1 MTVLAFT
8 NGHILLGDTT
18 ANAALFTLEDGRIAS
33 VDATDSL
40 SADVVPIDLA
50 GGWLLPGFVDSQVN
64 GGGGA
69 LLNNAITVAALETI
83 ARAHA
88 RFGTTT
94 LMPTLITD
102 TPAAISAA
110 LDVVDMAIAQGM
122 PGIAGLHIEGPFIN
136 AVRKGIHDPA
146 LIRRLDEDLLAH
158 LCRPRRGK
166 VMLTIAP
173 EQVDP
178 AALAR
183 LRAAGVIV
191 SAGHT
196 NATFAEAQAGFAGGV
211 TGVTHLFNAMSPL
224 QHRAPGMVGAALLDD
239 AVWCGIIAD
248 GVHVAAPALEI
259 ALRMKGPDRLMLV
272 TDAMPS
278 VGMSDGSFLLNGRTI
293 TVTDG
298 VCQDENGTLAGSS
311 LDMAGAVR
319 NMVALT
325 SADVAMASRMASH
338 TPAAFLGLDAEIGTL
353 SQGRRADMVWL
364 DAALQPVQCWI
375 GGTTMI

>member
-8 NGHILLGDTT
+8 NGHILLGDRIVPS
-18 ANAALFTLEDGRIAS
+18 AAIEIADGRITAIADTAGETAS
-33 VDATDSL
+33 VDL
-40 SADVVPIDLA
+40 G

-69 LLNNAITVAALETI
+69 LLNNDITAEGLATI
-83 ARAHA
+83 AQAHA
-88 RFGTTT
+88 RFGTTA

-110 LDVVDMAIAQGM
+110 LDVVDAAIAQAL
-122 PGIAGLHIEGPFIN
+122 PGIIGLHIEGPFIN
-136 AVRKGIHDPA
+136 AVRKGVHDPA
-146 LIRRLDEDLLAH
+146 LIRHLDEDLLAE

-173 EQVDP
+173 EQVEP
-178 AALAR
+178 QALER
-183 LRAAGVIV
+183 LRAAGVII

-196 NATFAEAQAGFAGGV
+196 NATFAEAQAGFAAGL
-211 TGVTHLFNAMSPL
+211 TGVTHLYNAMSPL
-224 QHRAPGMVGAALLDD
+224 QHRAPGMVGAALLND

-248 GVHVAAPALEI
+248 GVHVAGPALEI
-259 ALRMKGPDRLMLV
+259 ALRMKGTERLMLV

-278 VGMSDGSFLLNGRTI
+278 VGMSAGSFELNGRTI

-319 NMVALT
+319 TMVALT
-325 SADVAMASRMASH
+325 SADVPMASRMASA
-338 TPAAFLGLDAEIGTL
+338 TPAAFLGLADEIGTL
-353 SQGRRADMVWL
+353 ATGQRADMVWL

-375 GGTTMI
+375 GGGAVI

>member
-1 MTVLAFT
+1 M
-8 NGHILLGDTT
+8 
-18 ANAALFTLEDGRIAS
+18 
-33 VDATDSL
+33 
-40 SADVVPIDLA
+40 
-50 GGWLLPGFVDSQVN
+50 LPGFVDSQVN

-69 LLNNAITVAALETI
+69 LLNNDITVEGLATI
-83 ARAHA
+83 AQAHA
-88 RFGTTT
+88 RFGTTA

-110 LDVVDMAIAQGM
+110 LDVVDAAIAQGL
-122 PGIAGLHIEGPFIN
+122 PGIIGLHIEGPFIN
-136 AVRKGIHDPA
+136 AVRKGVHDPA
-146 LIRRLDEDLLAH
+146 LIRHLDEDLLAE

-173 EQVDP
+173 EQVEP
-178 AALAR
+178 QALER
-183 LRAAGVIV
+183 LRAAGVII

-196 NATFAEAQAGFAGGV
+196 NATFAEAQAGFAAGL
-211 TGVTHLFNAMSPL
+211 TGVTHLYNAMSPL
-224 QHRAPGMVGAALLDD
+224 QHRAPGMVGAALLND

-248 GVHVAAPALEI
+248 GVHVAGPALEI
-259 ALRMKGPDRLMLV
+259 ALRMKGTERLMLV

-278 VGMSDGSFLLNGRTI
+278 VGMSAGSFELNGRTI

-319 NMVALT
+319 TMVALT
-325 SADVAMASRMASH
+325 SADVPMASRMASA
-338 TPAAFLGLDAEIGTL
+338 TPAAFLGLADEIGTL
-353 SQGRRADMVWL
+353 ATGQRADMVWL

-375 GGTTMI
+375 GGGAVI

>member
-8 NGHILLGDTT
+8 NGHILLGDRIVP
-18 ANAALFTLEDGRIAS
+18 AATVQIEAGRIA
-33 VDATDSL
+33 DIATDVPV
-40 SADVVPIDLA
+40 DGTVVDLD

-69 LLNNAITVAALETI
+69 LLNNDITVEGLATI
-83 ARAHA
+83 AQAHA
-88 RFGTTT
+88 RFGTTA

-110 LDVVDMAIAQGM
+110 LDVVDAAIAQGL
-122 PGIAGLHIEGPFIN
+122 PGIVGLHIEGPFIN
-136 AVRKGIHDPA
+136 AVRKGVHDPA
-146 LIRRLDEDLLAH
+146 LIRHLDEDLLAE

-173 EQVDP
+173 EQVEP
-178 AALAR
+178 QALER
-183 LRAAGVIV
+183 LRAAGVII

-196 NATFAEAQAGFAGGV
+196 NATFVEAQAGFAAGL
-211 TGVTHLFNAMSPL
+211 TGVTHLYNAMSPL
-224 QHRAPGMVGAALLDD
+224 QHRAPGMVGAALLND

-248 GVHVAAPALEI
+248 GVHVAGPALEI
-259 ALRMKGPDRLMLV
+259 ALRMKGTERLMLV

-278 VGMSDGSFLLNGRTI
+278 VGMSAGSFELNGRTI

-319 NMVALT
+319 TMVALT
-325 SADVAMASRMASH
+325 SADVPMASRMASA
-338 TPAAFLGLDAEIGTL
+338 TPAAFLGLADEIGTL
-353 SQGRRADMVWL
+353 ATGQRADMVW
-364 DAALQPVQCWI
+364 
-375 GGTTMI
+375 

>member
-8 NGHILLGDTT
+8 NGHILLGDRIVP
-18 ANAALFTLEDGRIAS
+18 AATVRIEAGRIA
-33 VDATDSL
+33 DIATDVPV
-40 SADVVPIDLA
+40 DGTVVDLD

-69 LLNNAITVAALETI
+69 LLNNDITVEGLATI
-83 ARAHA
+83 AQAHA
-88 RFGTTT
+88 RFGTTA

-110 LDVVDMAIAQGM
+110 LDVVDAAIAQGL
-122 PGIAGLHIEGPFIN
+122 PGIVGLHIEGPFIN
-136 AVRKGIHDPA
+136 AVRKGVHDPA
-146 LIRRLDEDLLAH
+146 LIRHLDEDLLAE

-173 EQVDP
+173 EQVEP
-178 AALAR
+178 QALER
-183 LRAAGVIV
+183 LRAAGVII

-196 NATFAEAQAGFAGGV
+196 NATFVEAQAGFAAGL
-211 TGVTHLFNAMSPL
+211 TGVTHLYNAMSPL
-224 QHRAPGMVGAALLDD
+224 QHRAPGMVGAALLND

-248 GVHVAAPALEI
+248 GVHVAGPALEI
-259 ALRMKGPDRLMLV
+259 ALRMKGTERLMLV

-278 VGMSDGSFLLNGRTI
+278 VGMSAGSFELNGRTI

-319 NMVALT
+319 TMVALT
-325 SADVAMASRMASH
+325 SADVPMASRMASA
-338 TPAAFLGLDAEIGTL
+338 TPASFLGLADEIGTL
-353 SQGRRADMVWL
+353 APGLRADLVWL

-375 GGTTMI
+375 GGGAVI

>member
-8 NGHILLGDTT
+8 NGHILLGDRIVP
-18 ANAALFTLEDGRIAS
+18 AATVQIEAGRIA
-33 VDATDSL
+33 DIATDVPV
-40 SADVVPIDLA
+40 DGTVVDLD

-69 LLNNAITVAALETI
+69 LLNNDITIEGLATI
-83 ARAHA
+83 AQAHA
-88 RFGTTT
+88 RFGTTA

-110 LDVVDMAIAQGM
+110 LDVVDAAIAQGL
-122 PGIAGLHIEGPFIN
+122 PGIVGLHIEGPFIN
-136 AVRKGIHDPA
+136 AVRKGVHDPA
-146 LIRRLDEDLLAH
+146 LIRHLDEDLLAE

-173 EQVDP
+173 EQVEP
-178 AALAR
+178 QALER
-183 LRAAGVIV
+183 LRAAGVII

-196 NATFAEAQAGFAGGV
+196 NATFVEAQAGFAAGL
-211 TGVTHLFNAMSPL
+211 TGVTHLYNAMSPL
-224 QHRAPGMVGAALLDD
+224 QHRAPGMVGAALLND

-248 GVHVAAPALEI
+248 GVHVAGPALEI
-259 ALRMKGPDRLMLV
+259 ALRMKGTERLMLV

-278 VGMSDGSFLLNGRTI
+278 VGMSAGSFELNGRTI

-319 NMVALT
+319 TMVALT
-325 SADVAMASRMASH
+325 SADVPMASRMASA
-338 TPAAFLGLDAEIGTL
+338 TPAAFLGLADEIGTL
-353 SQGRRADMVWL
+353 ATGQRADMVWL

-375 GGTTMI
+375 GGGAVI

>member
-8 NGHILLGDTT
+8 NGHILLGDRIVPSATVRIE
-18 ANAALFTLEDGRIAS
+18 AGRIA
-33 VDATDSL
+33 DIA
-40 SADVVPIDLA
+40 ADVPVDGTVVDLD

-69 LLNNAITVAALETI
+69 LLNNDITVEGLATI
-83 ARAHA
+83 AQAHA
-88 RFGTTT
+88 RFGTTA

-110 LDVVDMAIAQGM
+110 LDVVDAAIAQGL
-122 PGIAGLHIEGPFIN
+122 PGIVGLHIEGPFIN
-136 AVRKGIHDPA
+136 AVRKGVHDPA
-146 LIRRLDEDLLAH
+146 LIRHLDEDLLAE

-173 EQVDP
+173 EQVEP
-178 AALAR
+178 QALER
-183 LRAAGVIV
+183 LRAAGVII

-196 NATFAEAQAGFAGGV
+196 NATFAEAQAGFAAGL
-211 TGVTHLFNAMSPL
+211 TGVTHLYNAMSPL
-224 QHRAPGMVGAALLDD
+224 LHRAPGVVGAALLND

-248 GVHVAAPALEI
+248 GVHVAGPALEI
-259 ALRMKGPDRLMLV
+259 ALRMKGTERLMLV

-278 VGMSDGSFLLNGRTI
+278 VGMSAGSFELNGRTI

-319 NMVALT
+319 TMVALT
-325 SADVAMASRMASH
+325 SADVPMASRMASA
-338 TPAAFLGLDAEIGTL
+338 TPAAFLGLADEIGTL
-353 SQGRRADMVWL
+353 ATGQRADMVWL

-375 GGTTMI
+375 GGGAVI